1 MQNVKYLES
10 PNYFSFSSGMMNF
23 VDDTS
28 VDDRLSLIEAEL
40 DEIDISGRS
49 PVSRSYIASVE
60 NQNHSRVMRN
70 TIPDHVAGSTSL
82 SPEFRGGRIPR
93 GSIESLHSVYS
104 VPDVTRGLD
113 VLSLRSSNSSVLGRR
128 ELRRE
133 RDDERHLRISLQLK
147 AEKYQR
153 ELGRL
158 EGEAIENFKLSRAE
172 RARLEQDISRVKRAL
187 VEVEENWKD
196 SSKLAKKIDEENEF
210 LSADLR
216 RAQEL
221 VVNRDRDIDLLTASV
236 KDLEKKRSMAVSH
249 SEQLQEEKQRIE
261 QELTWLKDQFRHD
274 HRREASREVSHEV
287 QYVNNMRSVSSGVQ
301 TQEIKHH
308 DQGKAYSGD
317 RAQELVVNRDRD
329 IDLLTASLKDVESKR
344 AMAVSN
350 SDQLQEEKQR
360 IEQELNW
367 LKDQC
372 NHHHRREASRE
383 VSRAVEYDYN
393 MRNVSSGVQ
402 TREIN
407 HQDKETTI
415 SDAVTVPLKTR
426 KEKPPFLPI
435 KEEDSL
441 RPTKGFVTGKGDENA
456 VPMTVGNPGSTAR
469 RISSA
474 FEEEKPPSRSP
485 IAFTPPVPIIPKDQ
499 SVLFATHSAVGSPRS
514 LVSVVDPHRYRPP
527 LIKQDVLSPNDQKR
541 KNLQSIIGDHTN
553 ISPIGALE
561 IIDPQHHIPVTQT
574 PVPTAKPCDQSM
586 LLGNHTGVIPLGEI
600 LTVDPQHKDASKKM
614 IKSSNS
620 SSWSLQKDIISIEP
634 PPLDVAVEKKDTI
647 QSSSAVKK
655 GFRKASKAV
664 FPMGEENER
673 NEVPLPSAQIDEET
687 VSQLEGFLLKLNL
700 EREQLQA
707 WLGRLPAY
715 SAGRTLEERK
725 EKFLKEK
732 RLEDVEKAKSE
743 VVQKLKAIK
752 HRRSNPM
759 DSSFP

>member
-1 MQNVKYLES
+1 
-10 PNYFSFSSGMMNF
+10 MNF

-49 PVSRSYIASVE
+49 PVSRNYIASVE

-70 TIPDHVAGSTSL
+70 IIPDHVAGSTSL

-113 VLSLRSSNSSVLGRR
+113 YLSLRSSNSSVLGRR

-172 RARLEQDISRVKRAL
+172 RARLEHDISRVKSAL
-187 VEVEENWKD
+187 VEVEENWRD
-196 SSKLAKKIDEENEF
+196 SSKLAEKIDEENEL

-221 VVNRDRDIDLLTASV
+221 VVNRDRDIDLLTASL

-261 QELTWLKDQFRHD
+261 QELNWLKEHFKHD
-274 HRREASREVSHEV
+274 HRRKASREVSHEV

-301 TQEIKHH
+301 TREIKHH
-308 DQGKAYSGD
+308 DQGTTLSGD
-317 RAQELVVNRDRD
+317 LSQELVVNGDRD
-329 IDLLTASLKDVESKR
+329 IDLLTASLKDLEKKR
-344 AMAVSN
+344 SMAVSN
-350 SDQLQEEKQR
+350 SEQLQEEKQR

-367 LKDQC
+367 LKDQFT
-372 NHHHRREASRE
+372 HHHCREASRE
-383 VSRAVEYDYN
+383 ISHEFEYVNN

-402 TREIN
+402 TREIK
-407 HQDKETTI
+407 HHDQGTTI

-426 KEKPPFLPI
+426 KENPVVQPPFLPI
-435 KEEDSL
+435 KEEDSP
-441 RPTKGFVTGKGDENA
+441 RPTKGLVTGRGDENA
-456 VPMTVGNPGSTAR
+456 VPSPVGNPGSIAR
-469 RISSA
+469 RTSSS
-474 FEEEKPPSRSP
+474 FEP
-485 IAFTPPVPIIPKDQ
+485 IAFTPPLPFIPKDQ

-527 LIKQDVLSPNDQKR
+527 LIKQDVLSPKDQKR
-541 KNLQSIIGDHTN
+541 KNLQSVIGDHTN
-553 ISPIGALE
+553 ISPLGALG
-561 IIDPQHHIPVTQT
+561 IVDPQHHIPVTQT

-600 LTVDPQHKDASKKM
+600 LTVDPQHKDASKK
-614 IKSSNS
+614 IIINSNS

-634 PPLDVAVEKKDTI
+634 PPLDVAVEKRDTI

-673 NEVPLPSAQIDEET
+673 NEVPLPSAQIDDET